1 MTRVIYRFCFPSL
14 LTGNNDLTSPLERE
28 STVFPGVWSWQ
39 NSFPFD
45 GPSSLLH
52 GNRACPSKISH
63 YGCVR
68 YQEKLELPDSWYYAI
83 KFLFPFADSYFA
95 GQCWHYLHHP
105 LGRRN
110 FILSACHLFRH
121 LSSLMPPHVKPWFCR
136 WPTFL
141 VQQRN
146 SFSQKA
152 LYFLHTVM

>member
-14 LTGNNDLTSPLERE
+14 SSGNNDLTSPLERE
-28 STVFPGVWSWQ
+28 STVFPGVWSKIHSPLMAPLVYCMEIELALQ
-39 NSFPFD
+39 RFPIMDVSDNRRNSNYLTVD
-45 GPSSLLH
+45 
-52 GNRACPSKISH
+52 
-63 YGCVR
+63 
-68 YQEKLELPDSWYYAI
+68 YAI

-95 GQCWHYLHHP
+95 GQCWLYLHHP

-121 LSSLMPPHVKPWFCR
+121 LSSPTPPHVKPWFCR
-136 WPTFL
+136 WPPSL

-152 LYFLHTVM
+152 LYFLRTVM